1 MTKTIENSPE
11 LTALLNHQQAITDTQ
26 EQLVKLDEAIALQ
39 KASADELLNQA
50 DAIAA
55 LEAQRGDLLA
65 DIAIGIDRAQDLNLL
80 DASLES
86 QKSATAAKKDALA
99 SNKQTIAGLGRKR
112 AQVHDELQ
120 KLQAQ
125 LGRFQRALV
134 KEQAETLGGEYAEL
148 ALKLANIYGRLTALN
163 NIWVGLNGISFKAH
177 NASLSIPALNLDAV
191 APHAMQFR
199 PHLLATEFGTHAEVV
214 PLIGAEKDSLRAAGI
229 EIE

>member
-11 LTALLNHQQAITDTQ
+11 LTALLNHQQAIAYVKTQ
-26 EQLVKLDEAIALQ
+26 LTQLDEAIVAQ
-39 KASADELLNQA
+39 KEAGAQLRDREKLIADLRVERE
-50 DAIAA
+50 DI
-55 LEAQRGDLLA
+55 LA
-65 DIAIGIDRAQDLNLL
+65 DIAMGHDKAKELQKL
-80 DASLES
+80 DARLAEQEASL
-86 QKSATAAKKDALA
+86 AKKGSQAA
-99 SNKQTIAGLGRKR
+99 VGETIAGLERKR
-112 AQVHDELQ
+112 VALDA
-120 KLQAQ
+120 KLQDLQAP
-125 LGRFQRALV
+125 LGRLRRALV

-163 NIWVGLNGISFKAH
+163 NIWVGLNGISFKAN

-199 PHLLATEFGTHAEVV
+199 PHLLATEFGTHAEIV